1 MFVNFIKTI
10 AMSRYQQE
18 WKQMLQ
24 KSEAFEDWKIR
35 KSGGDLLIRV
45 PEETDM
51 DLLKIQFSDTIAS
64 IAPLIKSPKTT
75 LKFYVGNSDEADFI
89 FTLN

>member
-1 MFVNFIKTI
+1 MGK
-10 AMSRYQQE
+10 YQQE

-24 KSEAFEDWKIR
+24 KDEAFGDWKVR
-35 KSGGDLLIRV
+35 SSGGDLLIRV

-51 DLLKIQFSDTIAS
+51 DMLKAQFSDLIS
-64 IAPLIKSPKTT
+64 PIAPLIKSPKTT

>member
-1 MFVNFIKTI
+1 MGK
-10 AMSRYQQE
+10 YQQE

-24 KSEAFEDWKIR
+24 QDEAFEDWKIR
-35 KSGGDLLIRV
+35 TSGGDLLIRV

-51 DLLKIQFSDTIAS
+51 DVLKMQFADTIS
-64 IAPLIKSPKTT
+64 HVAPLVKSAKTT
-75 LKFYVGNSDEADFI
+75 LKFFVGNSAETAFI